1 MPTDTNLH
9 PPAALRFRPRSIF
22 AGATALIAV
31 LAFAGCGNSVPSDGV
46 ANVDGEVI
54 DRQEF
59 DHWLGAAARSQQAQ
73 PGAPPMQ
80 IALPDPPEFRK
91 CAAAK
96 LKQPQPPGTPK
107 ADQGQATALCKQEYS
122 LLRDQVMQFLISSR
136 WIEAEAAD
144 RDLEATDEEV
154 DKMFNDQKR
163 QSFPSDREYQQFLK
177 ASGQTEED
185 LKYRVKLDVL
195 SNQVREAIVKG
206 KANVSDAEVRNFY
219 NKNKGQFGQPER
231 RDISVV
237 LTEKEADANKARKE
251 LKGGASFEDVA
262 KKYSIDEASKGQGGK
277 LTGVGKGQQEK
288 ALDDAVFAAEQGR
301 LTGPVKTQFGFY
313 VFQVDKVAPGS
324 QQSFEQSRETIRAQ
338 LRSTKEQNALNAFV
352 EDFQKEFKGK
362 TNCAKEFTIAQ
373 CKNGGRLPSP
383 NDPAAQGAPQQGAPQ
398 QGAPQQG
405 APQQGAPQQGAPQ
418 QGAPQQGVPQ
428 QGGQGAPPT
437 QGAPP
442 SSP

>member
-1 MPTDTNLH
+1 MLNDSRLH
-9 PPAALRFRPRSIF
+9 PLAALRSRPRPLL
-22 AGATALIAV
+22 ACTTALLAV
-31 LAFAGCGNSVPSDGV
+31 VALVGCGNSVPSDGV

-54 DRQEF
+54 EKQEF
-59 DHWLGAAARSQQAQ
+59 NHWLGAAARSQQAQ
-73 PGAPPMQ
+73 PGAAPMQ
-80 IALPDPPEFRK
+80 VALPDPPEFRK

-107 ADQGQATALCKQEYS
+107 ANPGQATELCKQEYG

-154 DKMFNDQKR
+154 DKMFNEQKR

-177 ASGQTEED
+177 ASGQTEAD

-206 KANVSDAEVRNFY
+206 KADVSDAEVRNFY

-237 LTEKEADANKARKE
+237 LTENEADARKARKE
-251 LKGGASFEDVA
+251 LEGGASFKDVA
-262 KKYSIDEASKGQGGK
+262 DKYSIDEASKGQGGK

-288 ALDDAVFAAEQGR
+288 ALDDAVFAAEQGK

-313 VFQVDKVAPGS
+313 VFQIDKVAPGS

-352 EDFQKEFKGK
+352 EDFQKEFKAK
-362 TNCAKEFTIAQ
+362 TNCAKGFTIAQ
-373 CKNGGRLPSP
+373 CKNGGKLPSP
-383 NDPAAQGAPQQGAPQ
+383 TDPAA
-398 QGAPQQG
+398 
-405 APQQGAPQQGAPQ
+405 QGAPQ

-442 SSP
+442 SGP

>member
-1 MPTDTNLH
+1 MLNDTKL
-9 PPAALRFRPRSIF
+9 PSLRVLRSRFAAAPALLAAL
-22 AGATALIAV
+22 AL
-31 LAFAGCGNSVPSDGV
+31 AGCGNSVPSDGV

-54 DRQEF
+54 ERQEF
-59 DHWLGAAARSQQAQ
+59 DHWLSAAALSQQAQ
-73 PGAPPMQ
+73 PGAAPMQ
-80 IALPDPPEFRK
+80 VALPDPPEFRK

-107 ADQGQATALCKQEYS
+107 ANEGQARELCKQEYTA
-122 LLRDQVMQFLISSR
+122 LRDQVMQFLVSSR
-136 WIEAEAAD
+136 WIEAEASD

-195 SNQVREAIVKG
+195 SNKVREAIIKG
-206 KANVSDAEVRNFY
+206 KADVSDAEVRAFY
-219 NKNKGQFGQPER
+219 DKNKGQFGQPER
-231 RDISVV
+231 RDLSVV
-237 LTEKEADANKARKE
+237 LTEKEADARKARQE
-251 LKGGASFEDVA
+251 LEGGASFADVA

-277 LTGVGKGQQEK
+277 LTGVAKGQQER
-288 ALDDAVFAAEQGR
+288 ALDDAVFKAKQGE
-301 LTGPVKTQFGFY
+301 LVGPIKTSFGFS
-313 VFQVDKVAPGS
+313 VFEVGKVTPGN

-352 EDFQKEFKGK
+352 EDFQKEFKAK
-362 TNCAKEFTIAQ
+362 TDCAKGFTIAQ
-373 CKNGGRLPSP
+373 CKNGGKLPSP
-383 NDPAAQGAPQQGAPQ
+383 TDPAAQGGVPQQGVPQQGAPQ
-398 QGAPQQG
+398 QGA
-405 APQQGAPQQGAPQ
+405 
-418 QGAPQQGVPQ
+418 PQ

-442 SSP
+442 SGP